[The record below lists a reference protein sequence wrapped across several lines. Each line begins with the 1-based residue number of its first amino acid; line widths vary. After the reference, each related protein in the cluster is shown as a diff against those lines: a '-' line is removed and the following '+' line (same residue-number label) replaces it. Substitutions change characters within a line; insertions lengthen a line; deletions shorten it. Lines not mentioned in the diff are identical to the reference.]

1 MSSDAPGW
9 GARWREVLT
18 SGPPA
23 VARDVQR
30 GQALARRGAVTDL
43 VIEPGR
49 IAGRVRDDRLTD
61 VRAECVW
68 PVPDDAV
75 WAAAVEALAS
85 EVRFTAALLDGQ
97 LPIEALELFA
107 TVGVPLIPTTEQL
120 TMRCSCAPTLTPCR
134 HLAAV
139 HVAAALRLDRTP
151 TLLLVLRGRSRED
164 LLHAVRAE
172 RGGGLARPLLEQ
184 VDVSAGLEAAR
195 ADLDAIELH
204 PAPVVDP
211 AALLEHLGEPP
222 GVEDLTPLVDA
233 VERAAATAW
242 RLAAGDGAEAA
253 EEEVLL
259 AELRAQRVASVA
271 SLAAALG
278 HAPDEVAARLD
289 ALFTTGAVLRTGSGE
304 RTRYRASS

>member
-1 MSSDAPGW
+1 MSAGAPGW

-49 IAGRVRDDRLTD
+49 IAGRVRDDRLTEA
-61 VRAECVW
+61 RAECCW
-68 PVPDDAV
+68 PVPDDEV
-75 WAAAVEALAS
+75 WAGAIEALAS
-85 EVRFTAALLDGQ
+85 EVRFTAALLEGQ
-97 LPIEALELFA
+97 LPIEALALFEA
-107 TVGVPLIPTTEQL
+107 VGVALIPTAEQL
-120 TMRCSCAPTLTPCR
+120 TMRCTCAPQLAPCR
-134 HLAAV
+134 HLAAL

-151 TLLLVLRGRSRED
+151 TLLLVLRGRNREE

-172 RGGGLARPLLEQ
+172 RGGGVAPSLLDR
-184 VDVSAGLEAAR
+184 VDVSAGIEAAR

-222 GVEDLTPLVDA
+222 GVEDLTPLVEA

-259 AELRAQRVASVA
+259 AELRAQRVATVA

-278 HAPDEVAARLD
+278 RAPEEVAARLD
-289 ALFTTGAVLRTGSGE
+289 ALFAAGAVLRTGAGE
-304 RTRYRASS
+304 RLRYRASS